1 MITKQTKLKIIS
13 ALSIALLMTLTFT
26 GTALAADNF
35 LVIFM
40 YDEDTVYTNKPVARY
55 ARVSEPEPPV
65 KDGCTFGG
73 WYTEPECVNKFDFDT
88 RIPSKTTLYAKWIP
102 ASGSSDSSGS
112 NAGDEPPSFKIPG
125 FGAAAGIAAV
135 LGAVL
140 ILGRRKQ
147 Y

>member
-1 MITKQTKLKIIS
+1 MVTRQTKIRT
-13 ALSIALLMTLTFT
+13 LSVLSMVLLMTLTFT

-65 KDGCTFGG
+65 KDGYTFGG
-73 WYTEPECVNKFDFDT
+73 WYTEPECINKFDFDT

-102 ASGSSDSSGS
+102 SSSSTGTAGS
-112 NAGDEPPSFKIPG
+112 NTSTDSPSFKIPG
-125 FGAAAGIAAV
+125 FGTAAGIAAV
-135 LGAVL
+135 LGSVF
-140 ILGRRKQ
+140 IFGRKRNS
-147 Y
+147 